1 MNLVTALVVDD
12 SLFMRTLIGDVIKE
26 IGCTDSLH
34 FAKDGVE
41 ALDIATELRPHLVT
55 LNITM
60 PNMSGIDVIEKML
73 EISPKAKI
81 IMISAIHDRNTIE
94 KAKKR
99 GIVSYIVKP
108 FEKKSLKNIIKYHL
122 KG

>member
-1 MNLVTALVVDD
+1 MTALVVDD

-26 IGCTDSLH
+26 TGCTDSLY
-34 FAKDGVE
+34 FARDGVE
-41 ALDIATELRPHLVT
+41 ALDIATELCPHLVT

-81 IMISAIHDRNTIE
+81 IMISAIHDENTIN
-94 KAKKR
+94 KAKKK
-99 GIVSYIVKP
+99 GIASYIAKP
-108 FEKKSLKNIIKYHL
+108 FEINNLKNIIKYHL
-122 KG
+122 KK